1 METLK
6 NLAILMIWYALRMT
20 TLLLI
25 RHGIAEDWAPGHPDS
40 ERALT
45 DEGWE
50 KTRAAM
56 LGVISRGLTPDRG
69 ISSPYRRAMET
80 MACLKEAADTGF
92 PVGVWEGFTPEG
104 DPRAAEAWLRI
115 LMRGAG
121 EDERIAITSHQPFLG
136 LLIAQLTGR
145 DLEIKKASC
154 TVLEWMGGGWRFKH
168 HYTPS
173 QLRAE

>member
-1 METLK
+1 MVC
-6 NLAILMIWYALRMT
+6 YALSMT

-25 RHGIAEDWAPGHPDS
+25 RHGIAEDWRPGHPDA

-45 DEGWE
+45 PEGWD

-56 LGVISRGLTPDRG
+56 RGLVALGHVPARG

-80 MACLKEAADTGF
+80 MACLKEAAGNGF
-92 PVGVWEGFTPEG
+92 PVGVWEGLEPEG

-121 EDERIAITSHQPFLG
+121 EDERIALTSHLPFLPA
-136 LLIAQLTGR
+136 LITHLTNR
-145 DLEIKKASC
+145 DLEVKKASC
-154 TVLEWMGGGWRFKH
+154 TVVEWMGSGWRFKR
-168 HYTPS
+168 HYTPA
-173 QLRAE
+173 QLRGE